1 MRSYLA
7 QTVARSFPMKP
18 PTSARSAE
26 WSSKKTSRRRPT
38 RNQHNRPKKN
48 HHVEVVPKVL
58 LVGLKGP
65 LGVLAVPQGVLVDP
79 LVGLRVLPVNQ
90 AGHLEDAEHGDP
102 SKAQRQRKREHRIDK
117 RVD

>member
-1 MRSYLA
+1 
-7 QTVARSFPMKP
+7 MKP

-38 RNQHNRPKKN
+38 RNQHNRPKKKN

-65 LGVLAVPQGVLVDP
+65 LGVLAVPRGVLVDL

-90 AGHLEDAEHGDP
+90 AGHLGDAEHGEP
-102 SKAQRQRKREHRIDK
+102 RKAWIEPKKAQRQQKREHRIDK
-117 RVD
+117 RVVGNEKGL

>member
-1 MRSYLA
+1 MEL
-7 QTVARSFPMKP
+7 

-26 WSSKKTSRRRPT
+26 RSSKKTSRRRPT
-38 RNQHNRPKKN
+38 RNQHNRPKKKKS

-58 LVGLKGP
+58 LVGSKGP
-65 LGVLAVPQGVLVDP
+65 LGVLAVPRELLVDP

-90 AGHLEDAEHGDP
+90 AGHLEGAEHGEP

-117 RVD
+117 RVG